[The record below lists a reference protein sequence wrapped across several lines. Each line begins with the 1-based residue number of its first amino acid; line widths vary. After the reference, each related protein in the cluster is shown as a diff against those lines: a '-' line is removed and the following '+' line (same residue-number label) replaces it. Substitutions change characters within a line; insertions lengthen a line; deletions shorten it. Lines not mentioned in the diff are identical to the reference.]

1 MPRNDDPFDNYDD
14 DEDDGFL
21 TFDAREEEGASRG
34 PIILGAIVLLL
45 VVFGAIAWAYFVGN
59 KGTGDD
65 TPQIAA
71 QTDTFKEAPMDPGG
85 LGTEDLDKGVYDSVD
100 GAAPPPLSVEPA
112 GTSTGSEDPLVA
124 ANVIA
129 PPPVQ
134 PAPVV
139 KTAPPP
145 RPAVVAQAKPKPAPV
160 QAKPKP
166 VVKVATPAPTK
177 AATVV
182 AKTEPKSQPVPV
194 ATSAAPKAAAPSPSS
209 GSFSAQL
216 GSYAS
221 RAAADT
227 AASRFRQQTSGNV
240 AISSADLGAKG
251 TWYRVRVTGL
261 DSRDAAVA
269 FCAQVKASGGN
280 CIPSR

>member
-1 MPRNDDPFDNYDD
+1 MPRNDDPFDNYDE

-21 TFDAREEEGASRG
+21 TFDAREEESASRG

-59 KGTGDD
+59 KGSDE

-71 QTDTFKEAPMDPGG
+71 QTDTFKEAPMEPGG
-85 LGTEDLDKGVYDSVD
+85 LGTEDLDKGVYDSAS
-100 GAAPPPLSVEPA
+100 GAAPPPLEVEAA
-112 GTSTGSEDPLVA
+112 GASTGAEDPLVA
-124 ANVIA
+124 ANVVA

-145 RPAVVAQAKPKPAPV
+145 RPATTTTAPKPKPAATATTP
-160 QAKPKP
+160 APKPKP
-166 VVKVATPAPTK
+166 VVKAETATPTK
-177 AATVV
+177 AAPKPE
-182 AKTEPKSQPVPV
+182 AKSEPASSSS
-194 ATSAAPKAAAPSPSS
+194 SAAPKASS
-209 GSFSAQL
+209 SSAGSYSAQL

-227 AASRFRQQTSGNV
+227 AAAQFRQQTSGNV
-240 AISSADLGAKG
+240 AISAADLGAKG
-251 TWYRVRVTGL
+251 TWYRVKVTGL
-261 DSRDAAVA
+261 DSREAAVA
-269 FCAQVKASGGN
+269 FCAQVKAGGGN

>member
-1 MPRNDDPFDNYDD
+1 MPRNDDPFDNYDE

-21 TFDAREEEGASRG
+21 TFDAREEESASRG

-59 KGTGDD
+59 KGSDE

-71 QTDTFKEAPMDPGG
+71 QTDTFKEAPMEPGG
-85 LGTEDLDKGVYDSVD
+85 LGTEDLDKGVYDSAS
-100 GAAPPPLSVEPA
+100 GAAPPPLEVEAA
-112 GTSTGSEDPLVA
+112 GASTGAEDPLVA
-124 ANVIA
+124 ANVVA

-134 PAPVV
+134 PAPIV

-145 RPAVVAQAKPKPAPV
+145 RPATTTATPKPKPATTTATTAP
-160 QAKPKP
+160 KPKP
-166 VVKVATPAPTK
+166 VVKAQAPTPTK
-177 AATVV
+177 AAPKPET
-182 AKTEPKSQPVPV
+182 KSEPAPVSAS
-194 ATSAAPKAAAPSPSS
+194 ATPKDNPSS
-209 GSFSAQL
+209 TSGSYSAQL
-216 GSYAS
+216 GSYAT

-227 AASRFRQQTSGNV
+227 AAAQFRQQTSGNV
-240 AISSADLGAKG
+240 AISAADLGAKG

-261 DSRDAAVA
+261 DSREAAVA
-269 FCAQVKASGGN
+269 FCAKVKAGGGN

>member
-14 DEDDGFL
+14 DDDDGFL

-59 KGTGDD
+59 KGSDE
-65 TPQIAA
+65 TPQISA
-71 QTDTFKEAPMDPGG
+71 QTDTFKEAPMEPGG
-85 LGTEDLDKGVYDSVD
+85 LGTEDLDKGVYNSMD
-100 GAAPPPLSVEPA
+100 GGAPPPLEVEAA
-112 GTSTGSEDPLVA
+112 GTSTGAEDPLVV
-124 ANVIA
+124 ANVVA

-134 PAPVV
+134 PTPVV

-145 RPAVVAQAKPKPAPV
+145 RPATTTTTAKPKPTTAATPP
-160 QAKPKP
+160 KPKP
-166 VVKVATPAPTK
+166 VVKTEVATKAPS
-177 AATVV
+177 AT
-182 AKTEPKSQPVPV
+182 
-194 ATSAAPKAAAPSPSS
+194 APKAAPKTEAPATSAPKAASSGS

-216 GSYAS
+216 GSYAT

-227 AASRFRQQTSGNV
+227 AAAQFRQQTSGNV

>member
-21 TFDAREEEGASRG
+21 TFDAREEESASRG

-59 KGTGDD
+59 KGSEE

-85 LGTEDLDKGVYDSVD
+85 LGTDDLDKGVYDSID

-112 GTSTGSEDPLVA
+112 GTSSSSEDPLVA
-124 ANVIA
+124 ANVIV

-134 PAPVV
+134 AAPVV

-145 RPAVVAQAKPKPAPV
+145 RPAVVAEAKPKPTPAAP
-160 QAKPKP
+160 KPKP
-166 VVKVATPAPTK
+166 VVKTATPAQTK
-177 AATVV
+177 TAAV
-182 AKTEPKSQPVPV
+182 APKAEPKSVPV
-194 ATSAAPKAAAPSPSS
+194 SSASSATPKAASASSSS
-209 GSFSAQL
+209 GSYSAQL

-227 AASRFRQQTSGNV
+227 AAAQFRQQTSGNV

-261 DSRDAAVA
+261 DSREAAVA
-269 FCAQVKASGGN
+269 FCSQVKASGGN